1 MQLAPPYGG
10 DQIRRLIPRLNP
22 SREDRALAWNQWWS
36 AGGAEPVRKFI
47 RWSNGTSTDDEE
59 ILQETLV
66 TAYLKVE
73 RGAYEHR
80 DVPFTAFLKK
90 IAWYKILEASRRYAH
105 QVPLDDVEEVVEA
118 DNFTAEQVER
128 WKEYE
133 ALQAALTTLPN
144 RRSNILLLYEDGYT
158 TAEIADQLRIREEL
172 VRKEKS
178 LGLKQ
183 LRQQVA
189 IAG

>member
-10 DQIRRLIPRLNP
+10 DHVRRLIPCLNP
-22 SREDRALAWNQWWS
+22 NREDRALAWNQWWS
-36 AGGAEPVRKFI
+36 AGGAEPVLKFI

-66 TAYLKVE
+66 TAYVKVE

-105 QVPLDDVEEVVEA
+105 QVPLDEIEEVVEDDSFA
-118 DNFTAEQVER
+118 AEHVDR
-128 WKEYE
+128 WKEHE
-133 ALQAALTTLPN
+133 ALQAALTMLPN

>member
-10 DQIRRLIPRLNP
+10 EHVRRLIPGLNP
-22 SREDRALAWNQWWS
+22 NREDRALAWNQWWS
-36 AGGAEPVRKFI
+36 AGGAEPVLKFI
-47 RWSNGTSTDDEE
+47 RWSNGTSTEDEE

-90 IAWYKILEASRRYAH
+90 IAWFKILEASRRYVH
-105 QVPLDDVEEVVEA
+105 QVPLDEVEEVVE
-118 DNFTAEQVER
+118 DDDHPSEYAEQ
-128 WKEYE
+128 WKEHE
-133 ALQAALTTLPN
+133 ALKIALDALPK
-144 RRSNILLLYEDGYT
+144 RRSNILLLYETGYT
-158 TAEIADQLRIREEL
+158 TAEIADHLSIREEL

-189 IAG
+189 LAG